1 MVTIERTSDIDMIKS
16 IVSHN
21 DIYPFISDDYSPL
34 ATDYEPIIDDSI
46 YWLLIKNSGV
56 LCGLFM
62 IHQSNGITCELH
74 TCVLPEC
81 RGSKTTLYTKK
92 LFDWIFEN
100 TQFKKVITHVPSF
113 NSAALLL
120 AEKSGMT
127 REGINRLSFLKTG
140 QIYDQFLLG
149 KTYQE
154 WTSCH

>member
-1 MVTIERTSDIDMIKS
+1 MVTIERTSDIDTIKS

-62 IHQSNGITCELH
+62 IHQSNGITCEVH
-74 TCVLPEC
+74 TCVLPEH
-81 RGSKTTLYTKK
+81 RGSKTILYTKN
-92 LFDWIFEN
+92 LFDWVFSS
-100 TQFKKVITHVPSF
+100 THFKKIITHVPSF
-113 NSAALLL
+113 NRAALLL
-120 AEKSGMT
+120 AEKSGMK